1 MPITAKEV
9 NEAAG
14 SSEARVARERTER
27 TGAAVARSDSKLPKV
42 YRKKEGQPD
51 PTKSVAAE
59 QARRAAGAKT
69 PRGAPKVQTK
79 AGKASSP
86 SERASDKTWSRAGEK
101 NQQERAR
108 R

>member
-14 SSEARVARERTER
+14 SSEAKVARERTER
-27 TGAAVARSDSKLPKV
+27 TGAAVARSDSNPKA
-42 YRKKEGQPD
+42 YRTKEGQPD

-59 QARRAAGAKT
+59 QERRAAGAKT

>member
-14 SSEARVARERTER
+14 SSEAKVARERTER
-27 TGAAVARSDSKLPKV
+27 SGAGVARSDSKTKA
-42 YRKKEGQPD
+42 YRTKEGQPD

-59 QARRAAGAKT
+59 QKRRAAGASI
-69 PRGAPKVQTK
+69 PRGAPKVRTN